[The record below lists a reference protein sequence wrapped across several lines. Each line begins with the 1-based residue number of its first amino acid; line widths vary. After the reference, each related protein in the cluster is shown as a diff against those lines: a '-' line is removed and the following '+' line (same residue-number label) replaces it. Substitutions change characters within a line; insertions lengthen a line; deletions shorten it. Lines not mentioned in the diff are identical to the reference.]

1 MAHPIRRKDRELT
14 DGAEMDE
21 ILEKALVGHLGLC
34 DEGEPYVLPMNFVTL
49 NGALYLHCAREGRKL
64 NVLEKNPRACFS
76 VQTDMELVTSP
87 RACGW
92 GMMYRS
98 VLLFGSISVVE
109 SEEEKGESM
118 MALMKK
124 CAGPDFSHVFTSP
137 ELDSVTVLRL
147 DWDERT
153 GKARRPA

>member
-1 MAHPIRRKDRELT
+1 MAHPMRRKDRELT

-21 ILEKALVGHLGLC
+21 ILDKALVGHLGLC
-34 DEGEPYVLPMNFVTL
+34 DEGAPYVLPMNFATL

-64 NVLEKNPRACFS
+64 DVLEKNSRACFS
-76 VQTDMELVTSP
+76 VQTDMDLVTSP

-92 GMMYRS
+92 GMTYRS
-98 VLLFGSISVVE
+98 VLLFGTISVVG

-124 CAGPDFSHVFTSP
+124 CAGPDFSHVFTPS
-137 ELDSVTVLRL
+137 ELASVTVLRL
-147 DWDERT
+147 DWEERT

>member
-1 MAHPIRRKDRELT
+1 MT

-21 ILEKALVGHLGLC
+21 VLNNALVGHLGLC
-34 DEGEPYVLPMNFVTL
+34 DEGAPYVLPMNFATL
-49 NGALYLHCAREGRKL
+49 NGALYLHSAREGRKL
-64 NVLEKNPRACFS
+64 DVLEKNSRACFS
-76 VQTDMELVTSP
+76 VQTDMDLVTSP

-92 GMMYRS
+92 GMTYRS
-98 VLLFGSISVVE
+98 VLLFGTISVVE

-124 CAGPDFSHVFTSP
+124 CAGPDFSHVFTPS
-137 ELDSVTVLRL
+137 ELASVTVLRL
-147 DWDERT
+147 NWEERT